1 MSPRKFIDF
10 FKTKTGN
17 FLLFAILVGIGGGV
31 IYGINVT
38 KKSSQPPIASN
49 PGSGGGSP
57 RARASVDAQCGRRL
71 AGVPRGGWPSSG
83 DGRSSLPP
91 VRAGGAV
98 AEAEAHV
105 GDFLR
110 AAGVVIQPIQPETA
124 HVALE
129 AFARY
134 GKGRGHPA
142 RLNLG
147 DCFIYAQTKVGGAS
161 LLYKGEDFSKTDIE
175 SAS

>member
-1 MSPRKFIDF
+1 MVRRRS
-10 FKTKTGN
+10 
-17 FLLFAILVGIGGGV
+17 
-31 IYGINVT
+31 
-38 KKSSQPPIASN
+38 
-49 PGSGGGSP
+49 
-57 RARASVDAQCGRRL
+57 GRRTS
-71 AGVPRGGWPSSG
+71 V
-83 DGRSSLPP
+83 
-91 VRAGGAV
+91 
-98 AEAEAHV
+98 
-105 GDFLR
+105 DFLR
-110 AAGVVIQPIQPETA
+110 AAGVAVQSIQPETA

-147 DCFIYAQTKVGGAS
+147 DCFAYAQAKVGGAS

>member
-1 MSPRKFIDF
+1 VIVVDASAIV
-10 FKTKTGN
+10 
-17 FLLFAILVGIGGGV
+17 AILTGEPERDAL
-31 IYGINVT
+31 T
-38 KKSSQPPIASN
+38 DALE
-49 PGSGGGSP
+49 
-57 RARASVDAQCGRRL
+57 RASEITTSPLAIYEATLGLVRILRRSVEDAEADVTEFLRL
-71 AGVPRGGWPSSG
+71 ARV
-83 DGRSSLPP
+83 
-91 VRAGGAV
+91 AV
-98 AEAEAHV
+98 
-105 GDFLR
+105 
-110 AAGVVIQPIQPETA
+110 QPIQPETV

-161 LLYKGEDFSKTDIE
+161 LLYKGEDFSKTDLE